1 MNDIAPSI
9 AIHAYMPCLL
19 ILCHFSNTIITMKGV
34 SICVSHCT
42 VPCLRMTDTICGQ
55 CLFIVIIDC
64 IMNNAVCK
72 HISDNAFLIHNT
84 LSTYFLS
91 LSNQLQTMQ
100 GVRLNNIVF
109 CIVP

>member
-1 MNDIAPSI
+1 
-9 AIHAYMPCLL
+9 
-19 ILCHFSNTIITMKGV
+19 
-34 SICVSHCT
+34 
-42 VPCLRMTDTICGQ
+42 MTGTICGQ

-91 LSNQLQTMQ
+91 LSILLRTMQ
-100 GVRLNNIVF
+100 GVCLNDIAF
-109 CIVP
+109 CIVPLLYL